1 MPSPAAPRS
10 LRGVLRVVL
19 MCGPAGSGKSTVARG
34 LERDG
39 MVRLSI
45 DAEAWA
51 RGERT
56 MPLEARLEAEIERD
70 LRARLL
76 DLVHAGRD
84 VVVDL
89 SFWSRAMRDDYRALL
104 RGAGV
109 VPETIY
115 LATPKEVCLARVR
128 AREGA
133 HADDFAL
140 DPALAETYYDHLEVP
155 TPDEGPL
162 TVLR

>member
-1 MPSPAAPRS
+1 MP
-10 LRGVLRVVL
+10 RVVL

-51 RGERT
+51 RGERS
-56 MPLEARLEAEIERD
+56 MPLDPRVLGEIESA
-70 LRARLL
+70 LQVRLL
-76 DLVHAGRD
+76 DLVRAGRD

-89 SFWSRAMRDDYRALL
+89 SFWSRAMRETYRALL
-104 RGAGV
+104 SGTGV

-115 LATPKEVCLARVR
+115 LATPRDVCLARLR
-128 AREGA
+128 ARSAA
-133 HADDFAL
+133 HPDDFAL
-140 DPALAETYYDHLEVP
+140 DPELAGQYHDHLEVP

>member
-1 MPSPAAPRS
+1 MP
-10 LRGVLRVVL
+10 RVVL
-19 MCGPAGSGKSTVARG
+19 MCGPAGSGKSTVARE
-34 LERDG
+34 LEAGG

-45 DAEAWA
+45 DVEAWA

-56 MPLEARLEAEIERD
+56 MPLDPRVRDEIED
-70 LRARLL
+70 ELRARLL
-76 DLVHAGRD
+76 DLVRAGRD

-104 RGAGV
+104 SATGI

-115 LATPKEVCLARVR
+115 LGTPKDVCLARLR
-128 AREGA
+128 ARAAA

-140 DPALAETYYDHLEVP
+140 DPALAERYYDHLEVP
-155 TPDEGPL
+155 TPEEGPL